1 MPSNLMMSDSSFPQF
16 TGETTEEKVN
26 KIQNYL
32 YMLLEQLR
40 YSLGN
45 ISMDN
50 MNSSDLESLAGYITE
65 PVTMHLSDI
74 DGRVTDLVTDVD
86 GISLRVADAEG
97 NAASAVATA
106 NALQTRVQNAEGSI
120 SSLTQTAAGLTT
132 RVQNT
137 EGAVSQVQQLVNG
150 ISLSVDNGSTS
161 STIKLTSNGVQI
173 SSGTISFSGMV
184 KFSDLS
190 TAGNTTING
199 ANITTGTI
207 TGRLLS
213 GCTIDC
219 TITNLATAGLTADG
233 QMRFLVGS
241 NVVGGLRFDTQGGGG
256 SQEAWSRL
264 FLYTKNWGTIPIPLK
279 LESEAGMSLKA
290 LTEMYLDSV
299 TLTIQPAEYG
309 YVRTTNLRIY
319 PWSNRWAGNYWEF
332 RNDGIYYGGVKKV

>member
-74 DGRVTDLVTDVD
+74 DGMVTDIVADMD
-86 GISLRVADAEG
+86 GVFSRVSDAEG
-97 NAASAVATA
+97 RVST
-106 NALQTRVQNAEGSI
+106 LSQTVY
-120 SSLTQTAAGLTT
+120 GL
-132 RVQNT
+132 
-137 EGAVSQVQQLVNG
+137 
-150 ISLSVDNGSTS
+150 SLSVSNGDDS
-161 STIKLTSNGVQI
+161 STIQLTSNGVSI
-173 SSGTISFSGMV
+173 GSAGTINLKGLV
-184 KFSDLS
+184 KFTDLANEGS
-190 TAGNTTING
+190 TQING

-219 TITNLATAGLTADG
+219 RITNLNTAGLTSDG
-233 QMRFLVGS
+233 QIRFLVGS
-241 NVVGGLRFDTQGGGG
+241 NVVGGMRFDTQGGGDVK
-256 SQEAWSRL
+256 EAWSRL

-279 LESEAGMSLKA
+279 LESEAGMSLQAKTD
-290 LTEMYLDSV
+290 LYLRGKVV
-299 TLTIQPAEYG
+299 TLQPNDEEGQYIRA
-309 YVRTTNLRIY
+309 TKLRIY
-319 PWSNRWAGNYWEF
+319 PFETIWDGNYWEF
-332 RNDGIYYGGVKKV
+332 KTDGIYYGGVKKV

>member
-50 MNSSDLESLAGYITE
+50 MNSSDLESLAGYITK

-74 DGRVTDLVTDVD
+74 DGRVTSV
-86 GISLRVADAEG
+86 VADMDG
-97 NAASAVATA
+97 VFS
-106 NALQTRVQNAEGSI
+106 RVSNAEGQVSTL
-120 SSLTQTAAGLTT
+120 SQTVYGL
-132 RVQNT
+132 
-137 EGAVSQVQQLVNG
+137 
-150 ISLSVDNGSTS
+150 SLSVSNGTDS
-161 STIKLTSNGVQI
+161 STIQLTSNGVTI
-173 SSGTISFSGMV
+173 GSAGTINFNGLV
-184 KFSDLS
+184 KFTDLTNAGS
-190 TAGNTTING
+190 TQING

-219 TITNLATAGLTADG
+219 TISNLATAGLTADG
-233 QMRFLVGS
+233 QMRFLVGG

-264 FLYTKNWGTIPIPLK
+264 FLYTKNWGSIPIPLK

-332 RNDGIYYGGVKKV
+332 KNDGIYYGGVKKV